1 MLAFLR
7 RNQILFSSCF
17 CLLLSLYIL
26 TATARGQ
33 IKNEPVGALLM
44 WILRPLQIAGQGTAN
59 WIKGFRD
66 NYDTLAGFR
75 GENERLRKRVQTLEI
90 ERQRLLEAEATN
102 RRLQQLLDFRSE
114 NEWLRKRLQTL
125 EIERQRLLE
134 AEATNRRLQQ
144 LLNFRSELP
153 AGAITASIIASSAT
167 SWFQSCVLN
176 KGSADGLR
184 KGMAVVT
191 PLGVVGKV
199 VSVTSRTAKVLLLT
213 DPNSGI
219 DVLIQ
224 RTRSRGIVSGSLESG
239 TVLKYMKRS
248 EDVQEGDRLVTSGMD
263 NVFPKGLL
271 VGTVIKVRKQN
282 RGLFQSVEVW
292 PAVHAERVEE
302 VLVVSAETA
311 AAKK

>member
-1 MLAFLR
+1 MLAYLR

-114 NEWLRKRLQTL
+114 
-125 EIERQRLLE
+125 
-134 AEATNRRLQQ
+134 
-144 LLNFRSELP
+144 LP
-153 AGAITASIIASSAT
+153 GGAITASIIANSST

-176 KGSADGLR
+176 KGSADGVR

-191 PLGVVGKV
+191 PLGIIGKV
-199 VSVTSRTAKVLLLT
+199 VSVTGRTAKVLLLT

-219 DVLIQ
+219 DVLVQ

-248 EDVQEGDRLVTSGMD
+248 EDVQEGDRLVTSGLD
-263 NVFPKGLL
+263 TVFPKGLL

>member
-66 NYDTLAGFR
+66 RYDTLAGFR
-75 GENERLRKRVQTLEI
+75 SENDRLRKRLQALEI

-102 RRLQQLLDFRSE
+102 RRLQQLLDFR
-114 NEWLRKRLQTL
+114 N
-125 EIERQRLLE
+125 
-134 AEATNRRLQQ
+134 
-144 LLNFRSELP
+144 ELP
-153 AGAITASIIASSAT
+153 AGAITASIIANSAT
-167 SWFQSCVLN
+167 SWFQSCTLN

-184 KGMAVVT
+184 KGMGVVT

-199 VSVTSRTAKVLLLT
+199 VAVTGRTAKVLLVT

-219 DVLIQ
+219 DVLVQ

-248 EDVQEGDRLVTSGMD
+248 EDVQEGDRLVTSGLD
-263 NVFPKGLL
+263 KIFPKGLL
-271 VGTVIKVRKQN
+271 VGTVIKVRKQS
-282 RGLFQSVEVW
+282 RGLFQTVEVW
-292 PAVHAERVEE
+292 PAVQAARVEE
-302 VLVVSAETA
+302 VLVVSGETEA
-311 AAKK
+311 VKR